1 MSLSTVNVG
10 KLIRGVWFPWIKSF
24 WRYQVDMA
32 LLASLLAPA
41 QLFEVERRIFIML
54 SDREGNNGTIA
65 NVMNK

>member
-1 MSLSTVNVG
+1 MSRSTVTVD

-24 WRYQVDMA
+24 WRYRVDMA

-41 QLFEVERRIFIML
+41 RLFEVERRIFIMF
-54 SDREGNNGTIA
+54 SERECNNGTIA

>member
-1 MSLSTVNVG
+1 MSRSTVNVD
-10 KLIRGVWFPWIKSF
+10 KLTRGVWFPWIKSF

-41 QLFEVERRIFIML
+41 RLFEVKRRIFIML